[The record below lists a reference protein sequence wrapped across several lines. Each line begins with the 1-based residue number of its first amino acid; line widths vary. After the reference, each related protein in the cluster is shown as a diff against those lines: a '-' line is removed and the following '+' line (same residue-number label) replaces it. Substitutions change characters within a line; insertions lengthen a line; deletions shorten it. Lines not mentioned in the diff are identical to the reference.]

1 MSYIPLLDIISI
13 YDLKFRVAKGM
24 LCPVNLLFTMRSA
37 LRQLC
42 RHGIEALRPQKV
54 NDRWRKPVISKRVAA
69 DLRKLALKSG
79 TYGSFDVETGLG
91 WDPTWDTPDRRSGGM
106 GSAASTVAI
115 VDGVTTV
122 DGDNAP
128 LDEPLVNDILLPLA
142 VGSNAGSI
150 QSIRPPKGHKRE
162 RTREMRAKKI
172 EDLVAKADERIEEYR
187 LEREKNRPLPGIEE
201 EFKSAEKGS
210 TY

>member
-1 MSYIPLLDIISI
+1 
-13 YDLKFRVAKGM
+13 
-24 LCPVNLLFTMRSA
+24 
-37 LRQLC
+37 
-42 RHGIEALRPQKV
+42 
-54 NDRWRKPVISKRVAA
+54 
-69 DLRKLALKSG
+69 
-79 TYGSFDVETGLG
+79 
-91 WDPTWDTPDRRSGGM
+91 M

>member
-1 MSYIPLLDIISI
+1 
-13 YDLKFRVAKGM
+13 
-24 LCPVNLLFTMRSA
+24 MRSA

-42 RHGIEALRPQKV
+42 RHGVEALRPQKV
-54 NDRWRKPVISKRVAA
+54 NDKWRKPVISKRVAA
-69 DLRKLALKSG
+69 DLRKLALRSG

-91 WDPTWDTPDRRSGGM
+91 WDPTWDTPNRRIGGGM
-106 GSAASTVAI
+106 MGSSASSTTVAAI
-115 VDGVTTV
+115 DGATT
-122 DGDNAP
+122 DDNNTTP
-128 LDEPLVNDILLPLA
+128 SDELLVNNDIILPSLA

-187 LEREKNRPLPGIEE
+187 LEREKNRPLAGIEE
-201 EFKSAEKGS
+201 EFKRAEKGS

>member
-1 MSYIPLLDIISI
+1 
-13 YDLKFRVAKGM
+13 
-24 LCPVNLLFTMRSA
+24 MRSA

-42 RHGIEALRPQKV
+42 RHGVEALRPQKV
-54 NDRWRKPVISKRVAA
+54 NDKWRKPVISKRVAA
-69 DLRKLALKSG
+69 DLRKLALRSG

-91 WDPTWDTPDRRSGGM
+91 WDPTWDTPDRRRSSGGM
-106 GSAASTVAI
+106 MGSSAASTTVVA
-115 VDGVTTV
+115 VDGSTT
-122 DGDNAP
+122 DDNNTTP
-128 LDEPLVNDILLPLA
+128 SDELLLVNNNDIILPPLA
-142 VGSNAGSI
+142 VGSNVGSI

-201 EFKSAEKGS
+201 EFKRAEKGS

>member
-1 MSYIPLLDIISI
+1 MP
-13 YDLKFRVAKGM
+13 GE
-24 LCPVNLLFTMRSA
+24 FTSHYNMRSA

-201 EFKSAEKGS
+201 EFKRAEKGS

>member
-1 MSYIPLLDIISI
+1 MKCSP
-13 YDLKFRVAKGM
+13 AH
-24 LCPVNLLFTMRSA
+24 LLFTMRSA

-91 WDPTWDTPDRRSGGM
+91 WDPTWDTPDRRGGGM
-106 GSAASTVAI
+106 VSAASTVAI
-115 VDGVTTV
+115 VDGVVTTV
-122 DGDNAP
+122 DDDNAP

-201 EFKSAEKGS
+201 EFKRAEKGS